1 MTYTWKKRTQHEETN
16 GESKRYVHV
25 ISYIFFFGKCLLSIF
40 LCPVCLEYKK
50 HSMFFHFKKYFVF
63 CSSQT
68 CIKACLAKNT
78 EPWWFSKSKLKSMS
92 LSDSKL
98 IPFSSMKILI
108 ILILPASLKTKT
120 KQNQH
125 HTGKKKT
132 NPEMKN
138 HSNVYFSASFQLR
151 LKLKFNYVH
160 IFT

>member
-50 HSMFFHFKKYFVF
+50 YLMFFRFKKHFVF

-78 EPWWFSKSKLKSMS
+78 ESRWFSKSKLKSMS

-98 IPFSSMKILI
+98 IPFSSMKIFI

-125 HTGKKKT
+125 HTGKKNPTLKWKT
-132 NPEMKN
+132 TAMFIFQHP
-138 HSNVYFSASFQLR
+138 SNKDLS
-151 LKLKFNYVH
+151 
-160 IFT
+160 